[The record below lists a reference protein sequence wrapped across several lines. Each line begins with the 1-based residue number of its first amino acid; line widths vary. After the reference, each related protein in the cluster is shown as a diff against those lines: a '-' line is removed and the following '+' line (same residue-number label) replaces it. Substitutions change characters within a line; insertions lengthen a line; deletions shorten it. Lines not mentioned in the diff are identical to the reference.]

1 MENVIIC
8 ACEAIKKSQKVNR
21 DNWLRLAGHKLSEQ
35 IMRAA
40 STGIRELSVNFQEL
54 LIGAENL
61 FEAGE
66 MFAYLNEQLEES
78 GYNHVIEP
86 DGTLYIT
93 W

>member
-21 DNWLRLAGHKLSEQ
+21 ENWLRLAGAKVSDQ
-35 IMRAA
+35 IMTAA
-40 STGIRELSVNFQEL
+40 TTGIRELRLNFNDL
-54 LIGAENL
+54 LIGAEDL

-66 MFAYLNEQLEES
+66 MFAYLNEQLIAS
-78 GYNHVIEP
+78 GYKNVIEP